1 MREHFIQRLGEL
13 VLQDPDILLITGDL
27 GFGVFN
33 DFRENYSANFI
44 NVGVAEQQMI
54 GLATGL
60 ALEGKTT
67 FTYSIANFAALRC
80 LEQIRNDA
88 AYHGANVN
96 VVCIGGGFSYGALGI
111 SHHATEDLAILRS
124 IPDITVVAPCGH
136 WETMAA
142 TAAIA
147 QEPGTAYLRLD
158 KSAGDDSEITNSES
172 FTLGRA
178 RILRPGTD
186 CAIIT
191 TGGILEEVQKAVS
204 KANDESTQLKLTV
217 NNLRDT
223 LEKNQIDIEE
233 RIQKSVAVVND
244 ENKQLKGTVKSI
256 RDELE
261 KTQIGQEEV
270 IQKSVARVNDENKQL
285 KGTVNNLRDTLEKTQ
300 IDIDERIQKSVASVN
315 DVNKQL
321 KGTVNSLRD
330 RIERKEAQRLEEL
343 QLAAKIKRDE
353 HSQLEDIINTLREKL
368 EVQNGNEN

>member
-1 MREHFIQRLGEL
+1 MRDHFIQRLSSL
-13 VLQDPDILLITGDL
+13 VQQDPNILLITGDL
-27 GFGVFN
+27 GFAVFD
-33 DFRENYSANFI
+33 DFRKNYPDNFI
-44 NVGVAEQQMI
+44 NVGVAEQEMI

-67 FTYSIANFAALRC
+67 FTYSIANFATLRC

-158 KSAGDDSEITNSES
+158 KSAGDDSAITDSES

-191 TGGILEEVQKAVS
+191 TGGILEEVQKAV
-204 KANDESTQLKLTV
+204 AELSTKNIAARVISMHTIKPIDVETVMAAATETNALITVEEHTV
-217 NNLRDT
+217 NGGLGSAVLEVLADHEQFTRVLRIG
-223 LEKNQIDIEE
+223 LESGFSSIVGSQQYL
-233 RIQKSVAVVND
+233 R
-244 ENKQLKGTVKSI
+244 QLYKLDAASI
-256 RDELE
+256 
-261 KTQIGQEEV
+261 
-270 IQKSVARVNDENKQL
+270 
-285 KGTVNNLRDTLEKTQ
+285 
-300 IDIDERIQKSVASVN
+300 
-315 DVNKQL
+315 
-321 KGTVNSLRD
+321 
-330 RIERKEAQRLEEL
+330 AQRTIEFLK
-343 QLAAKIKRDE
+343 Q
-353 HSQLEDIINTLREKL
+353 
-368 EVQNGNEN
+368 

>member
-1 MREHFIQRLGEL
+1 MRDHFIQRLGEL

-33 DFRENYSANFI
+33 DFRENYPANFI
-44 NVGVAEQQMI
+44 NVGVAEQQMT

-67 FTYSIANFAALRC
+67 FTYSIGNFATLRC

-158 KSAGDDSEITNSES
+158 KSAGDDSAITDSES

-191 TGGILEEVQKAVS
+191 TGGILEEVQKAV
-204 KANDESTQLKLTV
+204 AELSTKNIAARVISMHTIKPIDVETVMAAATETNALITVEEHTV
-217 NNLRDT
+217 NGGLGSAVLEVLADHEQFTRVLRIG
-223 LEKNQIDIEE
+223 LESGFSSIVGSQQYL
-233 RIQKSVAVVND
+233 R
-244 ENKQLKGTVKSI
+244 QLYKLDAASI
-256 RDELE
+256 
-261 KTQIGQEEV
+261 
-270 IQKSVARVNDENKQL
+270 
-285 KGTVNNLRDTLEKTQ
+285 
-300 IDIDERIQKSVASVN
+300 
-315 DVNKQL
+315 
-321 KGTVNSLRD
+321 
-330 RIERKEAQRLEEL
+330 AQRTIEFLK
-343 QLAAKIKRDE
+343 Q
-353 HSQLEDIINTLREKL
+353 
-368 EVQNGNEN
+368 

>member
-1 MREHFIQRLGEL
+1 MRDHFIQRLGEL

-33 DFRENYSANFI
+33 DFRENYPANFI
-44 NVGVAEQQMI
+44 NVGVAEQQMT

-67 FTYSIANFAALRC
+67 FTYSIGNFATLRC

-147 QEPGTAYLRLD
+147 QEPGTSYLRLD
-158 KSAGDDSEITNSES
+158 KSAGDDSAITDSES

-191 TGGILEEVQKAVS
+191 AGGILEEVQKAATELS
-204 KANDESTQLKLTV
+204 KNNITARVISMHTIKPIDVETVMAAATETNALITVEEHTV
-217 NNLRDT
+217 NGGLGSAVLEVLADHEQFTRVLRIG
-223 LEKNQIDIEE
+223 LESGFSSIVGSQQYL
-233 RIQKSVAVVND
+233 R
-244 ENKQLKGTVKSI
+244 QLYKLDAASI
-256 RDELE
+256 
-261 KTQIGQEEV
+261 
-270 IQKSVARVNDENKQL
+270 
-285 KGTVNNLRDTLEKTQ
+285 
-300 IDIDERIQKSVASVN
+300 
-315 DVNKQL
+315 
-321 KGTVNSLRD
+321 
-330 RIERKEAQRLEEL
+330 AQRTIEFLK
-343 QLAAKIKRDE
+343 Q
-353 HSQLEDIINTLREKL
+353 
-368 EVQNGNEN
+368 